1 MTTTLEH
8 IQKILTEKYSLS
20 LEGVD
25 PEATLESLNLDS
37 LDLIETLFEVED
49 RFHIRMPQD
58 RSGDATVVTVQ
69 DLANFVDKLLAQ
81 QQPAVAPSD
90 SSL

>member
-1 MTTTLEH
+1 MITTLEH
-8 IQKILTEKYSLS
+8 IQKILTEKYSLP
-20 LEGVD
+20 LESVD

-49 RFHIRMPQD
+49 QFHIRMPQD
-58 RSGDATVVTVQ
+58 RSADATMVTVH

-81 QQPAVAPSD
+81 QQPVVALSD
-90 SSL
+90 RPL